1 MPSPTTVTTIRGAY
15 LREVVEGAKSAG
27 VEYIPLSPAGQKVE
41 VVPWMISPSSAQAFQ
56 GSAPADTPRIA
67 PASLRYLIDVRGFLR
82 VMKASEW
89 DAVTVELDR
98 DADGETVVSVD
109 GRIVMRTEADREPRI
124 HGSPYLWNNI
134 RAERD
139 VARGDCHVDEWRGA
153 MNKAWKSPRYSRKF
167 PFGPDSEPAV
177 RVELTVD
184 TAVCVDGVSLS
195 PVAGSGVA
203 GVWLPLKRLKGL
215 RLMRGEKLVVM
226 TPYEQGEGDAYPV
239 RLSTSKR
246 TPDGE
251 VALSYIIA
259 PCGNSEVS
267 EVSG

>member
-1 MPSPTTVTTIRGAY
+1 MPAPTTVTTIRGAY
-15 LREVVEGAKSAG
+15 LRGVVEGAKSAG
-27 VEYIPLSPAGQKVE
+27 VEYLPLSPRGRRVE
-41 VVPWMISPSSAQAFQ
+41 VVPWVLSVNNAQAFQ
-56 GSAPADTPRIA
+56 GSAPAETPRIA
-67 PASLRYLIDVRGFLR
+67 PASLKYLIDVRGFLR
-82 VMKASEW
+82 AMKASEW

-109 GRIVMRTEADREPRI
+109 GRIVMRTEADREQHI
-124 HGSPYLWNNI
+124 HGPPYLWTDI
-134 RAERD
+134 CAERD

-153 MNKAWKSPRYSRKF
+153 MDKAWKSPRYSRKF
-167 PFGPDSEPAV
+167 PFRPGSEPAV
-177 RVELTVD
+177 RVDLTVD
-184 TAVCVDGVSLS
+184 KMVCVDGVSLS
-195 PVAGSGVA
+195 PVAGAGVC

-251 VALSYIIA
+251 VALSYILA